1 MSKRIILKIV
11 ILLAIISSYN
21 IHAYDDIYQSGEELT
36 YSVSFLG
43 INLGTIEVFSLGKED
58 YNGQTIYRSK
68 ATMQSNPSIPFAYLS
83 ATFNSWMSPNMTHS
97 HKFEGNNK
105 FGSSAPWVF
114 QRLLMEYEK
123 ENVIFERWVDKELN
137 KRENIPTNKKIN
149 DGSSLFFFARQ
160 FADSKRRVKIPT
172 IIDDKIEYTYI
183 DFSDKMED
191 VEIDAVDYPVRT
203 IYFDGKAD
211 WEGIYGLSGEF
222 EGWFSD
228 DEASIPIRAKMKVYV
243 GSVDIELI
251 KWKREGWT
259 PPKAK

>member
-1 MSKRIILKIV
+1 MIRSIIAKTCV
-11 ILLAIISSYN
+11 LLIIITSYT
-21 IHAYDDIYQSGEELT
+21 AFGYDDIYQSGEELT

-43 INLGTIEVFSLGKED
+43 INLGTIEVFSLGKEE

-97 HKFEGNNK
+97 LKFEGNNK
-105 FGSSAPWVF
+105 FGSSNPWVF
-114 QRLLMEYEK
+114 QRLIMDYDK
-123 ENVIFERWVDKELN
+123 KNVIFERWIDKELS
-137 KRENIPTNKKIN
+137 KRVNISTDRKIN

-183 DFSDKMED
+183 DFSDKMEN

-203 IYFDGKAD
+203 LYFDGKAD

-251 KWKREGWT
+251 KWKREDWE
-259 PPKAK
+259 PPKTK